1 MHAKSTK
8 DCPQNGAENNAQHK
22 PKDALWQGRF
32 TKTLSSRALDFETS
46 ICIDS
51 RMVFDDI
58 QGSIAH
64 VKMLGAQKIIEPQEA
79 ALNSLTI

>member
-8 DCPQNGAENNAQHK
+8 DCPQNGAENNAQNK

-32 TKTLSSRALDFETS
+32 TKMLSSRALDFETS
-46 ICIDS
+46 IRIDS

-64 VKMLGAQKIIEPQEA
+64 VKMLGAQKIIEPQ
-79 ALNSLTI
+79 